1 MAIDA
6 NISIDGKSRGRY
18 DFPEKVPKKLSD
30 LENDLFNDSLTK
42 LIVLHKEDFNM
53 QNAAVLKD
61 IKFCRLPQKLSWCK
75 ERDDIEVKL
84 TVSGH
89 GFAFY
94 GDSIDFRICSKDNKN
109 NVVAF
114 IASCHEYEGVLPL
127 IFIFSGFNINEDG
140 IFEIPTDGYTIE
152 DACYI
157 MFFPMIDVEKV
168 LDSNDTIEIYKRE
181 VTRKIDSSFLN
192 TSHIESIINKKI
204 DSLTERISALEEV
217 NSTSTTQ
224 ETTEETT
231 WSLLSNPNVPIKI
244 DDSNTE
250 TMYELKVIDGTLTIQ
265 EIA

>member
-1 MAIDA
+1 
-6 NISIDGKSRGRY
+6 
-18 DFPEKVPKKLSD
+18 
-30 LENDLFNDSLTK
+30 
-42 LIVLHKEDFNM
+42 M
-53 QNAAVLKD
+53 QNVEVVPNT
-61 IKFCRLPQKLSWCK
+61 KFCRLPQKLSWCK

-84 TVSGH
+84 NVGGH
-89 GFAFY
+89 SFAFY
-94 GDSIDFRICSKDNKN
+94 GDNIDFRICSKDNKN

-114 IASCHEYEGVLPL
+114 IAYCIDHDGGAPL
-127 IFIFSGFNINEDG
+127 IFIFSGYNINEYG
-140 IFEIPTDGYTIE
+140 ISEIPTDGFTIE

-157 MFFPMIDVEKV
+157 MFLPMIDVEKV

-217 NSTSTTQ
+217 NSKSTTQ
-224 ETTEETT
+224 ETTEETI

-244 DDSNTE
+244 DDSNTG
-250 TMYELKVIDGTLTIQ
+250 TVYELKVIDRTLTIQ

>member
-1 MAIDA
+1 MSIDA
-6 NISIDGKSRGRY
+6 SISVGGRPTGKY

-53 QNAAVLKD
+53 QNVEVFGD

-84 TVSGH
+84 TVGGH
-89 GFAFY
+89 SFALY
-94 GDSIDFRICSKDNKN
+94 GDSIDFRICSKDNKD

-114 IASCHEYEGVLPL
+114 IASCYDYDGGMPL

-140 IFEIPTDGYTIE
+140 ISEIPTDGYTIE

-157 MFFPMIDVEKV
+157 MFFPMIDVEKA

-204 DSLTERISALEEV
+204 DSLTERISALEKI

-224 ETTEETT
+224 ETTEET
-231 WSLLSNPNVPIKI
+231 I
-244 DDSNTE
+244 
-250 TMYELKVIDGTLTIQ
+250 
-265 EIA
+265 

>member
-1 MAIDA
+1 MSIDA
-6 NISIDGKSRGRY
+6 SISVGGRPTGKY
-18 DFPEKVPKKLSD
+18 DFPEKVPKKFSD

-53 QNAAVLKD
+53 QNMEVARNT
-61 IKFCRLPQKLSWCK
+61 KFCRLPQKLSWCK

-84 TVSGH
+84 TVGGH
-89 GFAFY
+89 SFAFY

-114 IASCHEYEGVLPL
+114 IASCIEESGLPL
-127 IFIFSGFNINEDG
+127 IFIFSGYNINEDG
-140 IFEIPTDGYTIE
+140 ISEIPTDGCTIE

-157 MFFPMIDVEKV
+157 MFLPMIDVETV

-204 DSLTERISALEEV
+204 DSLTERISALEAI
-217 NSTSTTQ
+217 NSRSTTQ

-231 WSLLSNPNVPIKI
+231 
-244 DDSNTE
+244 
-250 TMYELKVIDGTLTIQ
+250 
-265 EIA
+265 

>member
-53 QNAAVLKD
+53 QNAEVLRD
-61 IKFCRLPQKLSWCK
+61 TKFCRLPQKLSWCK

-84 TVSGH
+84 TIGGH
-89 GFAFY
+89 SFAFY
-94 GDSIDFRICSKDNKN
+94 GDCIDFRICSKDNKN

-114 IASCHEYEGVLPL
+114 FASCIDYENGGLPL
-127 IFIFSGFNINEDG
+127 IFIFSGYNINEDG
-140 IFEIPTDGYTIE
+140 ISEIPTDGYTIE

-157 MFFPMIDVEKV
+157 MFFPLIDVEKV

-231 WSLLSNPNVPIKI
+231 
-244 DDSNTE
+244 
-250 TMYELKVIDGTLTIQ
+250 
-265 EIA
+265 